1 MKKLLAGAF
10 ALTLILGACGGDK
23 KDDDKAADSKTTTTA
38 SLKSAALD
46 AKLLTLADLPDGFEE
61 TSSGEDSG
69 DPECDAFAELKK
81 DIPATHQAN
90 TAFQALIDGDDK
102 SIALVFESINEY
114 DDEDEAKEATDRAKE
129 ALDGDCSS
137 FTDDSGGETT
147 LKALDGFDVG
157 DQSFAH
163 SLTITAEDENGEKV
177 NVDGAMFVIRDGVNV
192 ARVMLA
198 GAGQM
203 VPGEEDYTAVTN
215 AAAAKL

>member
-23 KDDDKAADSKTTTTA
+23 KDDDKADSKTTTTA

-46 AKLLTLADLPDGFEE
+46 AKLLTLADLPDGFEA
-61 TSSGEDSG
+61 TSSSEDSG
-69 DPECDAFAELKK
+69 DPTCDAFKELKK

-90 TAFQALIDGDDK
+90 AAFQALIEGDDN
-102 SIALVFESINEY
+102 SIALVFQSINEY

-129 ALDGDCSS
+129 ALDGECSS
-137 FTDDSGGETT
+137 FTDDNGGKTT
-147 LKALDGFDVG
+147 LKALDGFDLG

-163 SLTITAEDENGEKV
+163 SLTISAEDENGKTV

-203 VPGEEDYTAVTN
+203 VPGAEDYTAVTN